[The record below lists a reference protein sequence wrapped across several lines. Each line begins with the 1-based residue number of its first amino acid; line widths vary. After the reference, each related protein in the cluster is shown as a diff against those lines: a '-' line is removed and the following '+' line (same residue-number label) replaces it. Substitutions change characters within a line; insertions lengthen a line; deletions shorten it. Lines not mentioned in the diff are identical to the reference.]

1 MKRIYTGNLK
11 IKELIGSVSQ
21 SSHFLLTESP
31 VKRSSLMCEKKKV
44 TTFPQRSVGK
54 QTLSCILKYN
64 SPVSWAGAVLGG
76 KKIHF
81 TYLDF
86 MLLVQVSKPGSQ
98 QFRTIWLAELT
109 AVTGCLKVEVNLN
122 NTHARASVSQLSAS
136 APERADSMASYGL
149 KRGWVLLPSLK
160 SANRCLAQSIDGTG
174 EGWLFWK
181 PVVSSL
187 ELQSATGKVGG
198 DQSHCSAVWSNWLW
212 WE

>member
-31 VKRSSLMCEKKKV
+31 VKRSSLMCEKKKSLH
-44 TTFPQRSVGK
+44 FPKDPLENKLYPVFWN
-54 QTLSCILKYN
+54 TIVLSLEQGQF
-64 SPVSWAGAVLGG
+64 WGQ
-76 KKIHF
+76 KINF

-122 NTHARASVSQLSAS
+122 NTHARSSVSRLSAS
-136 APERADSMASYGL
+136 APKHADSMASYGL
-149 KRGWVLLPSLK
+149 KRGWVLLHSLK

-187 ELQSATGKVGG
+187 ELQSATGKVGVN
-198 DQSHCSAVWSNWLW
+198 QSNCSAVWSNWLW